1 MADAGIPG
9 LGRALHVGLL
19 DAYRCVDGG
28 QLTPVVVSLAALGD
42 RALAG
47 RPKLLQLRVVLLDP
61 GADLLGR
68 AGGLATGDEIAGG
81 AQRLPAVE
89 AQLVE
94 QAVQALPEGLAPL
107 IQLGFSAGRLLR
119 TLAGGVPGERVLS
132 Q

>member
-1 MADAGIPG
+1 M
-9 LGRALHVGLL
+9 
-19 DAYRCVDGG
+19 
-28 QLTPVVVSLAALGD
+28 
-42 RALAG
+42 
-47 RPKLLQLRVVLLDP
+47 LQLRVELLDASP
-61 GADLLGR
+61 DLLGG
-68 AGGLATGDEIAGG
+68 AGGLAAGDEIAGG
-81 AQRLPAVE
+81 AERLPPVE